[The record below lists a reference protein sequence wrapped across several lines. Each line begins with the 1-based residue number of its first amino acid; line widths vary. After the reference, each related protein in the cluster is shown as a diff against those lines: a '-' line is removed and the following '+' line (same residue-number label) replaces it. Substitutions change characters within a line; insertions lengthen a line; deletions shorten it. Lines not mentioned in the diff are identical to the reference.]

1 VVVSLIGYCNSTKTK
16 AFHIVLYVLL
26 AVQLFQKF
34 VGMNSITYYNRI
46 MFQLTMLESKL
57 VALRLSLITTA
68 LSSFRSILKFLFID
82 RYGRRKLMIIP
93 LSLKKIEKKTH
104 LDTWVPTSNR
114 PKTQG
119 MCFAIWPNI

>member
-1 VVVSLIGYCNSTKTK
+1 MVVALIGFCDSTKTK

-57 VALRLSLITTA
+57 VALRLSLTTAA
-68 LSSFRSILKFLFID
+68 LSSFRLILKFLFID

-93 LSLKKIEKKTH
+93 LSSKNRERTP
-104 LDTWVPTSNR
+104 LDPWVPTSYR
-114 PKTQG
+114 PKTQR
-119 MCFAIWPNI
+119 MSFAIWPNI